1 MGGVLGALLHRRS
14 GPSSVPCNTWLLASL
29 AASLLNLPKQMC
41 HLSAVV
47 LIGASLHH
55 RPQLSGAR
63 PWRPPCPRSEAGR
76 RVCSVS
82 RAPSFR
88 APASANS
95 KNLGRLGP
103 ARYPRHQLARV
114 PSFLFSLFLPRSDI
128 ASEGPRAP
136 SFESWFSPYSLR
148 SRRRLPA
155 RSATSLPVHS
165 SLASLCAVADAV
177 ARSLCLGPILVP
189 CRAHHR
195 RETLHRCAQPRL
207 PSRLAHTHLQTGP
220 RCRLLTP
227 SLPRSARTLSL
238 SLDNVFARHHVT
250 FSNTALLDSVR
261 SSTPGYR
268 SPPRRAPALQHRR
281 HPFSVMSQA
290 FVDW

>member
-1 MGGVLGALLHRRS
+1 MAPALPQVRSWSSCMLGLTGAIVPRTGLGKLQEPGPP
-14 GPSSVPCNTWLLASL
+14 GPST
-29 AASLLNLPKQMC
+29 
-41 HLSAVV
+41 LS
-47 LIGASLHH
+47 SS
-55 RPQLSGAR
+55 P
-63 PWRPPCPRSEAGR
+63 
-76 RVCSVS
+76 
-82 RAPSFR
+82 
-88 APASANS
+88 
-95 KNLGRLGP
+95 
-103 ARYPRHQLARV
+103 ARV